1 MMRVNSSW
9 KLAILKKEAKL
20 ATHVFAWGY
29 VAWMTQQSG
38 KYSLSGYIDGREFDI
53 VTDLPQEA
61 ERAFARAARSAL
73 LHRKLR
79 RLRGLPARESPPVNT
94 LNTYYE
100 ISLRMF
106 FVAVVTAL
114 WSRVFR

>member
-1 MMRVNSSW
+1 M
-9 KLAILKKEAKL
+9 
-20 ATHVFAWGY
+20 TQVFAWGY
-29 VAWMTQQSG
+29 VAWMTQQSR

-61 ERAFARAARSAL
+61 ERAFARAARSAWL
-73 LHRKLR
+73 RRKLR
-79 RLRGLPARESPPVNT
+79 GLRGLPARESPPVNS
-94 LNTYYE
+94 LDTYHE
-100 ISLRMF
+100 VSLRMI

>member
-1 MMRVNSSW
+1 M
-9 KLAILKKEAKL
+9 
-20 ATHVFAWGY
+20 TQVFAWGY
-29 VAWMTQQSG
+29 VGWMTQRASG
-38 KYSLSGYIDGREFDI
+38 YSLSGYIDGREFDV

-61 ERAFARAARSAL
+61 ERAFARAARSAW

-79 RLRGLPARESPPVNT
+79 GLRGLPARESPPMNSQD
-94 LNTYYE
+94 TYHE
-100 ISLRMF
+100 VSLRMA